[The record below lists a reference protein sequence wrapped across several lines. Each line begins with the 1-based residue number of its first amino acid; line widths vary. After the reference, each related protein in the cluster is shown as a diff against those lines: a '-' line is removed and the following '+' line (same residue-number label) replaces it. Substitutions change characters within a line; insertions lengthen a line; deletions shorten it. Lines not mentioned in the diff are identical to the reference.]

1 MQIRLVEIKQM
12 LSYLSRYTPL
22 WTVNI
27 FIAKIIDN
35 FAVLGEN
42 FYSPEQR
49 LGVLDLVDISFKSC
63 GTVARFE
70 LKDKE
75 KNVIPDQLNYMHA
88 QLQ

>member
-1 MQIRLVEIKQM
+1 MQIRLVEMKQM
-12 LSYLSRYTPL
+12 LFYLSRYTIL

-42 FYSPEQR
+42 VYSSEQR
-49 LGVLDLVDISFKSC
+49 SGVLDLVDMSFKSC

-70 LKDKE
+70 LDKE
-75 KNVIPDQLNYMHA
+75 KNVMLDQLNYMHA